1 MRFWA
6 NQMRSSA
13 NRAIRAVAILAALA
27 MGTMGGRSA
36 AQMPTGSQTQQ
47 PPLLPS
53 SQTQTQSPITGPN
66 LDTLDPAEMA
76 RLRVLREKQMNDE
89 RRKKLVAD
97 TERLLE
103 LSTELKTEVDKSTKN
118 ELSVTVVQKAA
129 EIERLAHDV
138 KARMTQ

>member
-1 MRFWA
+1 MRVG
-6 NQMRSSA
+6 
-13 NRAIRAVAILAALA
+13 AVGAALGLGV
-27 MGTMGGRSA
+27 MGIRSSA
-36 AQMPTGSQTQQ
+36 AQMPGSGSQIQQ

-53 SQTQTQSPITGPN
+53 SQTQTQSPITAPN

-89 RRKKLVAD
+89 RRRKLVAD

-103 LSTELKTEVDKSTKN
+103 LSTELKTEVDKATKN

-138 KARMTQ
+138 RTRMTQ